1 MESRIYLKELK
12 VKLRYE
18 RIVSVVG
25 WCEKNHVTIHSD
37 IGTNKRRFVFV
48 EEFYRVYEKGLDK
61 TIAQTYSAMNITSEY
76 LRLHPPNK
84 YVPKSEKEISFLS
97 VLNNLK
103 KQP

>member
-12 VKLRYE
+12 EKLRYK

-37 IGTNKRRFVFV
+37 IGTNKRRFVFT
-48 EEFYRVYEKGLDK
+48 EEFNRVYEKGLNR
-61 TIAQTYSAMNITSEY
+61 TITQTYSAMNLASEY
-76 LRLHPPNK
+76 LSMQQTAK
-84 YVPKSEKEISFLS
+84 YVPKGEKEIAFLTL
-97 VLNNLK
+97 LNSLK